1 MPEFLPLSVAGTV
14 LVKTP
19 GALLGGLWS
28 LLRTVGGLTAIS
40 LWDTVLVLIN
50 TFTFKKKVGSVIPQG
65 LPGHGGVWPG
75 FVPPTSSDSRSPC
88 PVLNAMANHGIL
100 PHNGRDI
107 NLDELAK
114 KIHQTCNIA
123 PTFCKSVSA
132 AIAGTFGRNII
143 DLGDLCSP
151 NVIEHEASLTR
162 EDYYFQPDVTRP
174 SVQLCKRLLALAGD
188 RPTITP
194 ADLSY
199 FSSVRRAESKAN
211 NPHFYMTTGHK
222 FFGSANCA
230 VLYEVFA
237 GRVDD
242 IEIMLLE
249 ERFRDGWEPRPRG
262 RMGLTMAQFHLRT
275 FQIELNITPIKI
287 DPFSDDAA
295 VEPRS

>member
-1 MPEFLPLSVAGTV
+1 MPELLPLRVAATV

-19 GALLGGLWS
+19 GALLSGLWS
-28 LLRTVGGLTAIS
+28 VLKTIGGLTAIS
-40 LWDTVLVLIN
+40 LWDIVLVLIN
-50 TFTFKKKVGSVIPQG
+50 TFTFKKKVGSVIPPG
-65 LPGHGGVWPG
+65 LPGHGGAWPA

-100 PHNGRDI
+100 PRNGRDI

-114 KIHQTCNIA
+114 KINQTCNIA
-123 PTFCKSVSA
+123 PTFCKSVST
-132 AIAGTFGRNII
+132 AIRDTFGRNII

-162 EDYYFQPDVTRP
+162 EDFYFQPDVTRP
-174 SVQLCKRLLALAGD
+174 SVPLCKRLLALAKD

-194 ADLSY
+194 ADLSH
-199 FSSVRRAESKAN
+199 FSSIRRAESKAN

-249 ERFRDGWEPRPRG
+249 ERFRDGWEPRFVYHSTRSLQMLISLL
-262 RMGLTMAQFHLRT
+262 RAGLEDEWA
-275 FQIELNITPIKI
+275 
-287 DPFSDDAA
+287 
-295 VEPRS
+295 